1 MCTTIE
7 VKLEISRVNNYF
19 RPGFSGIAFQRL
31 HLFEDEKDFS
41 VATGRGGEDL
51 DDDGVYLYDFCNFFL
66 SFFSKK

>member
-19 RPGFSGIAFQRL
+19 RPGL

-41 VATGRGGEDL
+41 VATGRGEEDL
-51 DDDGVYLYDFCNFFL
+51 DDDGVYLYDF
-66 SFFSKK
+66 